1 MRLSDIPANSLEAST
16 LLIPLAESGDRRLLE
31 KRLRDPEVMLTMDE
45 RAYLAARLSRHKQ
58 GRPRLSN
65 AVKLWIATSVIRHQ
79 FVNGMGADDAAE
91 RVAQEEGCDKRTV
104 QRRVRFAKD
113 YEAGAWWGKACE
125 QAQRCFGA
133 GRADG
138 IGTAI
143 AVSASIA
150 AGIGEASGIRKL
162 RSDRR
167 KTRSN

>member
-1 MRLSDIPANSLEAST
+1 
-16 LLIPLAESGDRRLLE
+16 
-31 KRLRDPEVMLTMDE
+31 VMLTMDE
-45 RAYLAARLSRHKQ
+45 RAYLAARPSGRKQ
-58 GRPRLSN
+58 GRPRLSD
-65 AVKLWIATSVIRHQ
+65 VLRLWIATSVIRHQ

-91 RVAQEEGCDKRTV
+91 KVAQEEGRDKRTV
-104 QRRVRFAKD
+104 QRHVRFARD

-125 QAQRCFGA
+125 QAQRCLGA

-150 AGIGEASGIRKL
+150 AAVGHAAGVGEASGVSKL

-167 KTRSN
+167 KTQSNRTRDIYSI